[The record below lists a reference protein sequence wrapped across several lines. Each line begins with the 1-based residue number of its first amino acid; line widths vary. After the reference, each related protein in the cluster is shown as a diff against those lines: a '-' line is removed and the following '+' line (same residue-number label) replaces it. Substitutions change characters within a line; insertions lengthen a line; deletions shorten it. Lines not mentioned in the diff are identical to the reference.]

1 VLGRNLRQLLFRNTR
16 VATTFPSRAGETIS
30 LVTNPRRKDDVTA
43 SRKPGARNPKIFG
56 RVPLPAPPPLRDHRT
71 ATPRSRKESKLTNGT
86 SLRRFSFRVKIVVK
100 KVRSA
105 LRRFRE
111 TASATNLQLSDLF
124 PGNRML
130 AHVTAVP
137 VTRSKHVQ
145 PLHLTMMPMQ
155 SSVETHHTC

>member
-1 VLGRNLRQLLFRNTR
+1 MLGRNLRQLLFRNTR
-16 VATTFPSRAGETIS
+16 VATTFPARAGETIS

-56 RVPLPAPPPLRDHRT
+56 RGPLQASPPLRDHRT
-71 ATPRSRKESKLTNGT
+71 ATPRSRKESNGT
-86 SLRRFSFRVKIVVK
+86 SLKRFSFRVKIVVK
-100 KVRSA
+100 KVRNA

-111 TASATNLQLSDLF
+111 TARATNLQLSDLF

-137 VTRSKHVQ
+137 VTRTKHVQ
-145 PLHLTMMPMQ
+145 PLQ
-155 SSVETHHTC
+155 R